1 MRSKPRMMA
10 WLPKRSM
17 GSRSPSSCSHSFV
30 AAGSRSA
37 AGFGAVVALG
47 LSAQTAVAHVGG
59 QPTGA
64 APTTDLTSLS
74 PACMAALQ
82 AIRSAIVADRQEDA
96 DEAQNPAAAAGEA
109 SEDSTEAA
117 QFQPLIANLKSGCAA
132 EIAALKP
139 AVTTK
144 PVTAPSVSAQ
154 CTSAVQAWKAYA
166 KSLWIQGSA
175 PTAAQ
180 QTALRQLGLAVRTAC
195 GWPAGE
201 WSSGR

>member
-1 MRSKPRMMA
+1 MNIRK
-10 WLPKRSM
+10 
-17 GSRSPSSCSHSFV
+17 FV
-30 AAGSRSA
+30 GIA
-37 AGFGAVVALG
+37 AGFGAAVALG

-74 PACMAALQ
+74 PACTAALQ

-96 DEAQNPAAAAGEA
+96 DEAQNPAAATGA

-132 EIAALKP
+132 EIATLKP
-139 AVTTK
+139 AATTT
-144 PVTAPSVSAQ
+144 PVTAPGVSAQ

-166 KSLWIQGSA
+166 KSLWTQGSA

-180 QTALRQLGLAVRTAC
+180 ETTLRQLGQAVRTAC
-195 GWPAGE
+195 GLPAGE
-201 WSSGR
+201 WPSGR

>member
-1 MRSKPRMMA
+1 MNIRK
-10 WLPKRSM
+10 
-17 GSRSPSSCSHSFV
+17 FV
-30 AAGSRSA
+30 GIA
-37 AGFGAVVALG
+37 AGFGAAVALG

-59 QPTGA
+59 QPAGA

-74 PACMAALQ
+74 PACTAALQ
-82 AIRSAIVADRQEDA
+82 AIRSAIAADRQEDA

-132 EIAALKP
+132 EIATLKP
-139 AVTTK
+139 AATTK
-144 PVTAPSVSAQ
+144 PVTAPGASAQ

-166 KSLWIQGSA
+166 KSLWTQGSA